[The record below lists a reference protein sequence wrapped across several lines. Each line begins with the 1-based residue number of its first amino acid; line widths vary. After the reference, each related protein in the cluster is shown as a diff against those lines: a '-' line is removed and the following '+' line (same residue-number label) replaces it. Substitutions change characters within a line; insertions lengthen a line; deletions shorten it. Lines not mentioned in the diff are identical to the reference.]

1 MTDEATKEEDASPAA
16 PNLTLQ
22 DLTLV
27 VQLLQVGAQRGAW
40 KADELSTVGALY
52 DKLVVFLT
60 AAGVIQPK
68 ADENK

>member
-1 MTDEATKEEDASPAA
+1 MTEPTKEESPASEA

-68 ADENK
+68 AEENK

>member
-1 MTDEATKEEDASPAA
+1 MTDEATKEEDVSPAA

-68 ADENK
+68 AEENK

>member
-1 MTDEATKEEDASPAA
+1 MTDTTKEESPASEA

-68 ADENK
+68 AEENK

>member
-1 MTDEATKEEDASPAA
+1 MTDPTKEEAPAA

-40 KADELSTVGALY
+40 KAEELSTVGALY

-68 ADENK
+68 AEAENT

>member
-1 MTDEATKEEDASPAA
+1 MTDTTQEPVAAA

-40 KADELSTVGALY
+40 KAEELSTVGTLY

-60 AAGVIQPK
+60 AAGIIQPK
-68 ADENK
+68 VDTENT

>member
-1 MTDEATKEEDASPAA
+1 MTEQTKEEAPAAA

-27 VQLLQVGAQRGAW
+27 VQLLQVGAQRGSW
-40 KADELSTVGALY
+40 KAEELSTVGALY

-68 ADENK
+68 AEENT

>member
-1 MTDEATKEEDASPAA
+1 MTEQTKEESPAA

-27 VQLLQVGAQRGAW
+27 VQLLQLGAQRGSW
-40 KADELSTVGALY
+40 KAEELSTVGALY

-68 ADENK
+68 AEENT